1 MESEYFRKFLESKS
15 SKVNAKIIGDL
26 LAWDEGLQTSRS
38 SKFTDFLEL
47 VYAEKTTGD
56 AIVLERGTAL
66 DLAER
71 IEWMEKSIESL
82 SKKVKVLVAILILV
96 SLVAIWGWLT

>member
-15 SKVNAKIIGDL
+15 SKVNTRRIGDL
-26 LAWDEGLQTSRS
+26 LAWDEGLQTSHS

-82 SKKVKVLVAILILV
+82 SKKIKILVATLILV
-96 SLVAIWGWLT
+96 SLIAIWGWLT

>member
-1 MESEYFRKFLESKS
+1 LESEYFRKFLESKS
-15 SKVNAKIIGDL
+15 SKVNAKRIGDL

>member
-1 MESEYFRKFLESKS
+1 MESEYFKKFLELKS
-15 SKVNAKIIGDL
+15 SKVSTKRIGEL
-26 LAWDEGLQTSRS
+26 LAWDEGLQLSRS

-47 VYAEKTTGD
+47 IYAEKTAGD
-56 AIVLERGTAL
+56 QIVLERGTAL

-82 SKKVKVLVAILILV
+82 SKKVKLLAIALTLV
-96 SLVAIWGWLT
+96 SLIAIWGWLT